1 MSRLAPA
8 FLVVLFSAC
17 DSITE
22 SEDPDPVG
30 TYELHSLD
38 GNPVPYS
45 FIDEY
50 GDTIVV
56 TQGTLFIGENLRFSA
71 QMTGTDSALGN
82 LDLSWSGSWSAI
94 TPTRIELRY
103 EGIECVE
110 TGDVTHESIT
120 IDSDCDGFVWFW
132 SRI

>member
-56 TQGTLFIGENLRFSA
+56 TQGTLFMGENLPILRPDDRDRFS
-71 QMTGTDSALGN
+71 
-82 LDLSWSGSWSAI
+82 
-94 TPTRIELRY
+94 TREPRPQLV
-103 EGIECVE
+103 G
-110 TGDVTHESIT
+110 
-120 IDSDCDGFVWFW
+120 
-132 SRI
+132 